1 MKRLPDLQLLVGQQE
16 TITVTDLR
24 EGPGDVLAQVQ
35 LGKSFRITKNG
46 KVVADLTPPEP
57 TAVELGASARA
68 LPSSY

>member
-24 EGPGDVLAQVQ
+24 EGPGDVLLQVQ

-57 TAVELGASARA
+57 TAIELGAAARE
-68 LPSSY
+68 LSSSY